1 MKYLTKDQF
10 FINVFRNQFFPQRRM
25 FEFRHVLKKKLKQ
38 RMWQSHV
45 KNPKNSLFFSI
56 HAAWP
61 LLSLLKMLMLF
72 IFFSTKIDSSL
83 PRVVCHKRI
92 LFLYSLQTKLAHSHF
107 SKCMHYLFMLPSFY
121 LKCKPISLV
130 FLKHCDMFK
139 QFCRTMQIATSWC

>member
-45 KNPKNSLFFSI
+45 KNPKNSLFFNSCHMTI
-56 HAAWP
+56 VVPIEDAHA
-61 LLSLLKMLMLF
+61 LL
-72 IFFSTKIDSSL
+72 FFSTKIDSSL

-139 QFCRTMQIATSWC
+139 QFCRTMQIATS